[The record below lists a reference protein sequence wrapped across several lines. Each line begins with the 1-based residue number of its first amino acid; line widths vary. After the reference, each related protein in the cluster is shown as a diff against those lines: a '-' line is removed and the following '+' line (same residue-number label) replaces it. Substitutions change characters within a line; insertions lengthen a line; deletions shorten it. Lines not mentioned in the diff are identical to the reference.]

1 MGLADL
7 LHDRPSPLTTL
18 LVGIQGPSDR
28 PFAIRVPA
36 GCPGLL
42 IGRTRIDQSHRL
54 DRPIGLAMMHHKL
67 RKHKIPIPRS
77 SRSLVGQRSIRQ
89 NLESKRRDSRRQTAG
104 RHQISVV
111 GRILAAGQ
119 IRSIRQPLERYPFER
134 HQRVGLQN
142 RPRCLRGFPSL
153 QIRKQLRSVLV
164 DQTLHQRDLLIDRSQ
179 LGLLRPTRDLHIRP
193 PIAIG
198 IGSGVQPPL
207 LDVRKKRTKAIEVL
221 GRKGIELVIVALGT
235 PERDPQPSPAG
246 IPHALGHVLGQ
257 ILPVLNATLG
267 THHPE
272 TVVTRCNPLLET
284 RRWQQ
289 IPGQLLDG
297 EGIER
302 LVGIERFN
310 HILAK
315 RRYTHLLIP
324 MVAYRIGIP
333 DQVHPPHRHPLSEM
347 GGRQESIDQALISL
361 RRLVLEIL
369 LDLRLG
375 RR

>member
-1 MGLADL
+1 
-7 LHDRPSPLTTL
+7 
-18 LVGIQGPSDR
+18 
-28 PFAIRVPA
+28 
-36 GCPGLL
+36 
-42 IGRTRIDQSHRL
+42 
-54 DRPIGLAMMHHKL
+54 MMHHKL

-77 SRSLVGQRSIRQ
+77 SRSLVGQRSIGQ
-89 NLESKRRDSRRQTAG
+89 DLESKRSDSRRQTAG
-104 RHQISVV
+104 RHQIRVV
-111 GRILAAGQ
+111 GRIFTAGQ
-119 IRSIRQPLERYPFER
+119 IRSIRQPLERYAFER
-134 HQRVGLQN
+134 HHGVGLQN

-153 QIRKQLRSVLV
+153 QIRKQLRCVQV
-164 DQTLHQRDLLIDRSQ
+164 DQTLHRRDLLIDRSQ

-198 IGSGVQPPL
+198 IGSGVQTPL

-235 PERDPQPSPAG
+235 PERDPQPRPAG

-257 ILPVLNATLG
+257 ILSVLNATLG

-297 EGIER
+297 EGVKR
-302 LVGIERFN
+302 LVSVERVN
-310 HILAK
+310 HIFAK

-324 MVAYRIGIP
+324 VVAYRIGIP

-347 GGRQESIDQALISL
+347 
-361 RRLVLEIL
+361 
-369 LDLRLG
+369 
-375 RR
+375 